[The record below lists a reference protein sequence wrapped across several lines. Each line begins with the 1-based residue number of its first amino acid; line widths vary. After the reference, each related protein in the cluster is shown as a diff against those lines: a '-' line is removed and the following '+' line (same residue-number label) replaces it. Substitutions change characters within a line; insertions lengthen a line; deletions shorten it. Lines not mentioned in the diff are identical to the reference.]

1 MDTKIILAS
10 ILIAVVGGTV
20 VSLTTLNFLPDFSQ
34 AYAGITLNEDDVAKT
49 MLVRV
54 MAAGDREEQVYDSFS
69 RIGFVRGAGTQ
80 FLLESL
86 PSKDKKPFY
95 EMIQDSITSA
105 FPKRITVYID
115 IFSGDGTLIVTLNYK
130 ECDVDSYFVRTNDSK
145 GKFSFL
151 DEGLSKLEIREVTKF
166 ECAGFSITV

>member
-10 ILIAVVGGTV
+10 ILIAVVGSTAI
-20 VSLTTLNFLPDFSQ
+20 SLTTLHFFPDFLQ
-34 AYAGITLNEDDVAKT
+34 AYAGITLNQDDVAKT
-49 MLVRV
+49 ILVKIAV
-54 MAAGDREEQVYDSFS
+54 DGDIEEQVYDSFS

-95 EMIQDSITSA
+95 EMVQNSINKQN
-105 FPKRITVYID
+105 PKLLNINIE
-115 IFSGDGTLIVTLNYK
+115 IFSGDGTLIETLNYK
-130 ECDVDSYFVRTNDSK
+130 RCIVDSYFVHTNDSK

-151 DEGLSKLEIREVTKF
+151 EEANSKLEIREVTKF
-166 ECAGFSITV
+166 DCAGFSITV